1 MYRLFDWQCQRCKA
15 RNEHL
20 NKVPAGEDSP
30 SSAVLWCPTC
40 ATDTPHDRLMS
51 APARYCGEDYHNPKM
66 RGSRFDTLGH
76 EAMPRLPPTPGMR
89 EHTAKIN
96 AIGRSL
102 PDDIVGSDRRI
113 EASRKAGKG
122 PDISDIMSHHNKPE
136 VREVK
141 EARAQVR
148 ARNKRKRE
156 RVAALSA
163 PGNTVNMRR
172 DKCAGDPKI

>member
-1 MYRLFDWQCQRCKA
+1 
-15 RNEHL
+15 
-20 NKVPAGEDSP
+20 
-30 SSAVLWCPTC
+30 
-40 ATDTPHDRLMS
+40 
-51 APARYCGEDYHNPKM
+51 
-66 RGSRFDTLGH
+66 
-76 EAMPRLPPTPGMR
+76 MR